1 LKTTEPIQI
10 VKDIQINNEMARKLL
25 KYVNPVF
32 ANAVNVS
39 GVANFHCERLAIP
52 LDKVNK
58 NDIEVIGTIS
68 VNKMLLEGSDFLGQM
83 LSLAGGN
90 VRGQDCTIH
99 PTRFALQNGLLQY
112 EDMQLD
118 IGDNPVN
125 FKGSLGLDK
134 RLDMTVT
141 LPYTMGGRTAR
152 VGEEK
157 SGERI
162 SLPLRGTI
170 DKPELD
176 LGKLFEEQAIKK
188 GLELLEKLFE

>member
-1 LKTTEPIQI
+1 
-10 VKDIQINNEMARKLL
+10 M
-25 KYVNPVF
+25 
-32 ANAVNVS
+32 
-39 GVANFHCERLAIP
+39 
-52 LDKVNK
+52 NK

-68 VNKMLLEGSDFLGQM
+68 ANKVRLEGSDLLGQM

-99 PTRFALQNGLLQY
+99 PTRFALQNGQLQY

-125 FKGSLGLDK
+125 FKGVIGLDK
-134 RLDMTVT
+134 RLNMTVT
-141 LPYTMGGRTAR
+141 LPYTIGGRTAR
-152 VGEEK
+152 VGRK
-157 SGERI
+157 SDDRI

-176 LGKLFEEQAIKK
+176 LGKLLEEQAIKK